1 MTTATQNPVVDSM
14 VQNAKAA
21 AAKKENYSAETTA
34 ALLKAYETEKNTET
48 LAKMFGKTAKSI
60 VAKLSREKVYV
71 KATYKT
77 KTGEAPVSKEAIVS
91 RIATLLNQNEEVL
104 ESLEKA
110 TKPAL
115 LIIQN
120 ALELQADMLGL
131 DDDGETFEQLSA
143 NDGVLTTD
151 DETTTVAE

>member
-1 MTTATQNPVVDSM
+1 MTTATQNTVVDSM
-14 VQNAKAA
+14 VKEATKA

-77 KTGEAPVSKEAIVS
+77 KTGEQPVSKQEIVAE
-91 RIATLLNQNEEVL
+91 IATLVNQSEEVL

-115 LIIQN
+115 LIIKN
-120 ALELQADMLGL
+120 ALELQADLL
-131 DDDGETFEQLSA
+131 ESEPEENDGDSFEQLSA
-143 NDGVLTTD
+143 NDGTLTTES
-151 DETTTVAE
+151 ETVV

>member
-1 MTTATQNPVVDSM
+1 MATATQNQAVENI
-14 VQNAKAA
+14 VQNATKA

-77 KTGEAPVSKEAIVS
+77 KTGEQPVSKQEIVAEIAILV
-91 RIATLLNQNEEVL
+91 NQSEEVL

-115 LIIQN
+115 LIIQD
-120 ALELQADMLGL
+120 ALELQADLLEAEPEEG
-131 DDDGETFEQLSA
+131 DSFEQLSA
-143 NDGVLTTD
+143 NDGTLTTD
-151 DETTTVAE
+151 AEVVE